1 MNLQKKLTKVTQQR
15 PVVIV
20 GAAFVD
26 LVMNTP
32 QLPKRGDDVFVDS
45 SSVTVGGCALNI
57 ARIHKSLG
65 LHSQAAIPVGQG
77 LWAGCIRDT
86 LSKEG
91 ITLTQKR
98 TNGDNGWCIAMVEQD
113 GERTFLSSSGVESQ
127 WAIEDLKQ
135 LNVAEN
141 AIVYLSGYQLVSS
154 CGDLFLDWI
163 ECLPRSVEIIVDIG
177 PRLVDLSEKQLQRLY
192 DRSALLTLNRREAA
206 LLAGGQAEEKFCAEL
221 SSRIGQAVIYRI
233 DKDGAFV
240 FEGGAQHHVRPVQA
254 NLSDSIG
261 AGDAHV
267 AGLIYGLAMGLSV
280 FEAAFIGNAVAS
292 HAVEQSGASLGISL
306 TELEIRLKAN

>member
-1 MNLQKKLTKVTQQR
+1 MNLQKKLTEVTQQR

-65 LHSQAAIPVGQG
+65 LNSQAAIPVGQG
-77 LWAGCIRDT
+77 LWAGCIRET

-91 ITLTQKR
+91 ITLTQER
-98 TNGDNGWCIAMVEQD
+98 TGGDNGWCIAMVEKD
-113 GERTFLSSSGVESQ
+113 GERTFLSSSGVEAEWSM
-127 WAIEDLKQ
+127 EDLQK
-135 LNVAEN
+135 LNTDEN
-141 AIVYLSGYQLVSS
+141 AIVYLSGYQLASS

-163 ECLPRSVEIIVDIG
+163 ESLPHSVDVVVDIG
-177 PRLVDLSEKQLQRLY
+177 PRLVDVTEKQLQRLY

-206 LLAGGQAEEKFCAEL
+206 ILAAGQSEEQFCAEL
-221 SSRIGQAVIYRI
+221 SCRIGQAVIYRV

-240 FEGGAQHHVRPVQA
+240 FEGEEQHHIQPVQA
-254 NLSDSIG
+254 ELTDSIG
-261 AGDAHV
+261 AGDAHA

-280 FEAAFIGNAVAS
+280 LEATQIGNAVAS
-292 HAVEQSGASLGISL
+292 HAVEQQGASLGISP
-306 TELEIRLKAN
+306 TELADRLSAN